1 MHQIKLL
8 VLFLAIMIIFC
19 VQEVQGGRK
28 KAHKDDTPYF
38 FVFQRYEYP
47 YQRSAQP
54 FYFAK
59 NIGYGKNFVEDY

>member
-1 MHQIKLL
+1 
-8 VLFLAIMIIFC
+8 MIIFC

-59 NIGYGKNFVEDY
+59 NIGYAHHTQPYAFQKQIIKYKNVGG